1 MRRRTS
7 TSPRD
12 REATAESLARR
23 YPVGIIKAYR
33 DEFFIHAPQP
43 DLLDLGLDFVDTAN
57 ANIRAFLRDKS
68 RTLHV
73 QMETMADGIADVW
86 DWAAV
91 EGDLDAAR
99 AECGVRYN
107 TAEDL
112 EKWQAAS
119 AAEVARQNG
128 APTLTRA
135 MRKVQRIAQKL
146 PEFVRSGVT
155 PFPDPPRV
163 TPRISVIVPTY
174 NREDTLP
181 RALDSVLAQTF
192 GDYEILVVDDGSTDG
207 TAALLAEYEA
217 RDERVQ
223 FLRRPAER
231 GRECGP

>member
-1 MRRRTS
+1 MVADRLAYPAGHVEVDNRLTWFLGRLHDTYGDEAS
-7 TSPRD
+7 YVHLTRD
-12 REATAESLARR
+12 REATAKSLARR

-33 DEFFIHAPQP
+33 DEFFVHAPQP

-146 PEFVRSGVT
+146 PEFVRS
-155 PFPDPPRV
+155 
-163 TPRISVIVPTY
+163 
-174 NREDTLP
+174 
-181 RALDSVLAQTF
+181 A
-192 GDYEILVVDDGSTDG
+192 
-207 TAALLAEYEA
+207 
-217 RDERVQ
+217 
-223 FLRRPAER
+223 
-231 GRECGP
+231 